1 MGMKLTTLA
10 PTEQQNKKKK
20 LIYQAVLQA
29 GGKTSEEMDA
39 QFI

>member
-10 PTEQQNKKKK
+10 PTEQQNKKK